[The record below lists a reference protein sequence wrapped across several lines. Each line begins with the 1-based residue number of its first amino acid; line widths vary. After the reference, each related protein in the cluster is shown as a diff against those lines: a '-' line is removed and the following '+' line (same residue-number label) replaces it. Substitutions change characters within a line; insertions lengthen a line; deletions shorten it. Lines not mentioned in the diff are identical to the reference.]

1 MGGILINSGVINY
14 GGLPSGGS
22 GLLAARPA
30 AGVVGRIYIASDSAL
45 LYRDT
50 GSAWVTIGGAGGPSG
65 SGAAGQATFWT
76 GASVISGDNAFFWDN
91 TNKRLGLGTITP
103 GVRLDV
109 HGTGV
114 LQQLNGTTTN
124 NAYLDF
130 QNAGSTQWRLGN
142 FYNGA
147 SQQFTIFNAAGLSTA
162 LTIFQNAY
170 INVPIGMSIGG
181 VSSAILLNLNTANA
195 ANQLWLQSNVG
206 TNPSYMNFKNSFNN
220 YIGVDNST
228 GTAMLTTGGSA
239 YAFTLVTESA
249 YPVIFG
255 TNNTERIR
263 IDSTGKVG
271 IGYSAPAVG
280 LATSG
285 NASIAQNTANANYNL
300 ITSQFFC
307 AGFSFTNT
315 TVSTS
320 TPIAAPFYSGY
331 VCTATLTL
339 TLPAVS
345 GLNFIFYIIANS
357 GATVTVQRSGSDVIL
372 DKLGVSQTSVVVAA
386 GTRALF
392 YLGGGSTTYQIF

>member
-1 MGGILINSGVINY
+1 MGGILINAGVINY
-14 GGLPSGGS
+14 GGTPSIGANTS
-22 GLLAARPA
+22 ANRPA
-30 AGVVGRIYIASDSAL
+30 AGVKGRLFVDTTNSL
-45 LYRDT
+45 LQYDT
-50 GSAWVTIGGAGGPSG
+50 GSAWTTIGSGGG
-65 SGAAGQATFWT
+65 GITGTGAAGQSAFWT
-76 GASVISGDNAFFWDN
+76 GATSVSGDNAFFWDN
-91 TNKRLGLGTITP
+91 TNKRLGLGTTTP

-130 QNAGSTQWRLGN
+130 QNAGTTQWRVGNTYNAGNRLFQILDIVGAVTVLTVNNLNNVSIGSNTIASFKLHAFGSLGSGSTVDN
-142 FYNGA
+142 IGGSLNLIGANAGATLSITPDIVSGANGVVYNTSFVSGG
-147 SQQFTIFNAAGLSTA
+147 SGPHL
-162 LTIFQNAY
+162 FQ
-170 INVPIGMSIGG
+170 IGG
-181 VSSAILLNLNTANA
+181 V
-195 ANQLWLQSNVG
+195 
-206 TNPSYMNFKNSFNN
+206 FK
-220 YIGVDNST
+220 V
-228 GTAMLTTGGSA
+228 
-239 YAFTLVTESA
+239 AFT
-249 YPVIFG
+249 
-255 TNNTERIR
+255 NT
-263 IDSTGKVG
+263 GVG
-271 IGYSAPAVG
+271 IGYTSPAVG

-285 NASIAQNTANANYNL
+285 NASIGQNTANANYNL

-320 TPIAAPFYSGY
+320 TAIAAPYYSGY